1 MIRALIPVCIGMLL
15 AANAIAQGYP
25 LRPVRIVIP
34 LSSGGTTDVPG
45 RIIAQRLSD
54 VQQLLVAS
62 GMEATPT
69 TSEEFGAYLK
79 SEYDKWGRVVRESGA
94 TVN

>member
-1 MIRALIPVCIGMLL
+1 MRALMPVCIGKLL

-25 LRPVRIVIP
+25 SRPVRIVIP

-54 VQQLLVAS
+54 VQQLLAAS

-69 TSEEFGAYLK
+69 TLEEFAAYLK
-79 SEYDKWGRVVRESGA
+79 SEYDKWGRVVCESGA
-94 TVN
+94 TLN